1 MRDRCPPQHKPPGT
15 PAGSWEGHLPPNN
28 ATGGRNLAASLPCT
42 HSLTQAIIKQTF
54 WSSPRALHR
63 RPRALFAFR
72 CFSVHVPAPDRSL
85 RDQSPLCAARV
96 IFFPSFLP
104 FLPLRNA
111 VSSLFLPP
119 GSPSLAG
126 GLFLRVREALP
137 DSCWEPWR
145 RGSRAGV
152 GGGQEGSACGPFKQ
166 IQRLGLFCYS
176 SFYSAPPSAAAGER
190 RRARMRP
197 AAACRPARPTS
208 PSRRERFQCASR
220 WVLKP
225 ILQTATHRPPST
237 LLIPPFLALP

>member
-1 MRDRCPPQHKPPGT
+1 MPPTAQVPKPPLVHGRDIS
-15 PAGSWEGHLPPNN
+15 PQNN
-28 ATGGRNLAASLPCT
+28 ATGERNLAASLPCT
-42 HSLTQAIIKQTF
+42 HSRTQAIIKQTF
-54 WSSPRALHR
+54 WASPRALHR

-85 RDQSPLCAARV
+85 PDQSPLCAAWV
-96 IFFPSFLP
+96 IFFFFPPFLP

-111 VSSLFLPP
+111 VSPLCLPP
-119 GSPSLAG
+119 GSPFLAG

-137 DSCWEPWR
+137 ASCWEPWR
-145 RGSRAGV
+145 RGCRAGV

-166 IQRLGLFCYS
+166 IQRLSLFCYS

-197 AAACRPARPTS
+197 TAACRPARPTS
-208 PSRRERFQCASR
+208 PSLRERFQCASR

-225 ILQTATHRPPST
+225 ILQKE
-237 LLIPPFLALP
+237 I